1 MKILFLAAGSA
12 ATVYGMTPLAT
23 AARSAGHQVIMAA
36 PRNVLPDIAAMGLT
50 PFSVTSTPIP
60 HFRTK
65 DRAGNPVTV
74 PDNPVEGR
82 LFTGGWFGRLAAA
95 SMDPLLGLAED
106 WRPDLVVGGTLTYAA
121 PLLAHRLG
129 VPYVRQTWDGKD
141 FDGIDPGAT
150 AELRPELAQLGL
162 DALPEP
168 QLLVDVT
175 PPSLRQA
182 HALPAQPMRW
192 TPVNQQREPEPWMLR
207 RGERRR
213 VVVTGGSRG
222 LNLEFLRDVVG
233 KVGALGVEVVVAA
246 PEELAAK
253 LRAEADGIRAGWIP
267 LDVVTPTSDLIV
279 HHSGGVTSL
288 TALHFGV
295 VQLSVMENRDN
306 ASHGAALDRIADFG
320 AGLAL
325 QPHERTAERIGAA
338 CEQLLGDPSSTAR
351 AQTIAAEMA
360 TMPPPST
367 VLGLL
372 EDLVAR
378 TA

>member
-1 MKILFLAAGSA
+1 M
-12 ATVYGMTPLAT
+12 
-23 AARSAGHQVIMAA
+23 
-36 PRNVLPDIAAMGLT
+36 
-50 PFSVTSTPIP
+50 
-60 HFRTK
+60 
-65 DRAGNPVTV
+65 
-74 PDNPVEGR
+74 
-82 LFTGGWFGRLAAA
+82 
-95 SMDPLLGLAED
+95 
-106 WRPDLVVGGTLTYAA
+106 
-121 PLLAHRLG
+121 
-129 VPYVRQTWDGKD
+129 RQTWDGKD

-150 AELRPELAQLGL
+150 AELRPELAHLGL

-175 PPSLRQA
+175 PPSLRHT

-267 LDVVTPTSDLIV
+267 LDVVAPTSDLIV

-295 VQLSVMENRDN
+295 PQLSVMENRDN

-320 AGLAL
+320 AGLSL

-351 AQTIAAEMA
+351 AQAIAAEMA

-372 EDLVAR
+372 EELAAR